1 MESQSGG
8 GQVKVLM
15 MIQHDTAA
23 APQKRQCTVVKLN
36 KNGERSN
43 QWGLAN
49 IDGWMMIHPE
59 EGSSITSP
67 TASDISNDLEELQR
81 DAVID
86 INTSWISHT
95 HTQAART

>member
-43 QWGLAN
+43 Q
-49 IDGWMMIHPE
+49 
-59 EGSSITSP
+59 
-67 TASDISNDLEELQR
+67 
-81 DAVID
+81 
-86 INTSWISHT
+86 
-95 HTQAART
+95 